1 MLIAFSRSV
10 MVQTAL
16 AGWRSVICCSLPS
29 SKATYMK
36 RGLLLAVL
44 TGNLGVNAQPTLNS
58 SSYGAIGQSFTLVE
72 ATYVE
77 LPNTGANQTWDA
89 SEAVTTGGAAL
100 AFADPET
107 GNAASSF
114 PSANLL
120 LTASTEQEYITVTS
134 AEAQLLGTDQGGLVS
149 ICSNQMK
156 LMQFPCTFGTT
167 WSDNFSCSYTVSGT
181 PYTTTG
187 SINANASG
195 YGVLV
200 LPYGSITNVL
210 RVDVIETSNFSVG
223 GQPVTLSQTTQF
235 FWRPGTGNYIAKN
248 LVLSEVIDGTPVPLD
263 EEINYLA
270 QGSIGMD
277 EMLRR
282 DIGISVSPNPT
293 NDHAEITFG
302 AQGDIAV
309 AVFDAQ
315 GREVSSVRLGQHAPG
330 IHQHQLDLSGLMDG
344 VYTVVLT
351 NDKGER
357 GQQRVILQR

>member
-1 MLIAFSRSV
+1 

-16 AGWRSVICCSLPS
+16 AGRRSVMCCSLPS

-36 RGLLLAVL
+36 RGLFLAVL
-44 TGNLGVNAQPTLNS
+44 IGNLGVNAQPTLNS

-77 LPNTGANQTWDA
+77 LPNTGADQTWDV
-89 SEAVTTGGAAL
+89 SEAVTTGGGAL
-100 AFADPET
+100 AFAEPGT
-107 GNAASSF
+107 GAAASSF

-120 LTASTEQEYITVTS
+120 LAASTEEEYISVTG
-134 AEAQLLGTDQGGLVS
+134 AAAQLLGTYQNGLVN
-149 ICSNQMK
+149 ICSDQMK

-167 WSDNFSCSYTVSGT
+167 WSDSFSCGYTVAGT
-181 PYTTTG
+181 TYTTTG

-200 LPYGSITNVL
+200 LPYGAITNVL
-210 RVDVIETSNFSVG
+210 RVDVTETSNFSVG

-330 IHQHQLDLSGLMDG
+330 IHQHQLDLTGLMDG
-344 VYTVVLT
+344 IYTVVLT

-357 GQQRVILQR
+357 GQQRIVLQR

>member
-1 MLIAFSRSV
+1 
-10 MVQTAL
+10 
-16 AGWRSVICCSLPS
+16 
-29 SKATYMK
+29 
-36 RGLLLAVL
+36 
-44 TGNLGVNAQPTLNS
+44 
-58 SSYGAIGQSFTLVE
+58 
-72 ATYVE
+72 
-77 LPNTGANQTWDA
+77 
-89 SEAVTTGGAAL
+89 
-100 AFADPET
+100 
-107 GNAASSF
+107 
-114 PSANLL
+114 
-120 LTASTEQEYITVTS
+120 
-134 AEAQLLGTDQGGLVS
+134 
-149 ICSNQMK
+149 MK

-167 WSDNFSCSYTVSGT
+167 WSDSFSCGYTVAGT
-181 PYTTTG
+181 TYTTTG

-200 LPYGSITNVL
+200 LPYGAITNVL
-210 RVDVIETSNFSVG
+210 RVDVTETSNFSVG

-248 LVLSEVIDGTPVPLD
+248 LVLSEVINGTPVPLD

-277 EMLRR
+277 EMLRQ

-293 NDHAEITFG
+293 NDHAQITFG

-330 IHQHQLDLSGLMDG
+330 IHQHLLDLSGLMDG

-351 NDKGER
+351 NDQGER
-357 GQQRVILQR
+357 GQQRVVLQR